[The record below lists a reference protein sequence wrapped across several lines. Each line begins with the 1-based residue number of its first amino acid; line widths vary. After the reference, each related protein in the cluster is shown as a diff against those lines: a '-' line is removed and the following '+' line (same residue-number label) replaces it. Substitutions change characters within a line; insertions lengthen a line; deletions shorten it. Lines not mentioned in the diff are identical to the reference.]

1 MSLQAF
7 SDEYLP
13 RTIIDRENEQDAIAS
28 YLKDILLMKT
38 SRVLY
43 IHGSPG
49 VGKSTVVRAVLSQ
62 FEDSNENSVIAHL
75 SCTSLTP
82 YLCLQEIH
90 SKVCGQL
97 SKRLTSQE
105 IVMEITRRLLLKKY
119 VLIVALD
126 NFDKMQDVE
135 QLLWSFQE
143 VMQKVPRFGLILVST
158 SKFELMDMVGER
170 LYSRLRPEVI
180 EFKPYSANRLY
191 EIMKSRILEAYGKPI
206 AEDNALEKIA
216 EFAEANGGSAR
227 YALKILLD
235 SIEEAQ
241 RLELSKI
248 DSQVVEKVLEKEKK
262 NLLLSELH
270 ELKEEAPREYEVLKV
285 IAELSGNEEN
295 IYTGLVEE
303 AVKRKGLMV
312 CRRSLEYYL
321 SDLERRGF
329 VKLSSVRIN
338 KGHSTKIELAINPE
352 IIL

>member
-62 FEDSNENSVIAHL
+62 FEDSNDNSVIAHL

-135 QLLWSFQE
+135 QLLWSFHE
-143 VMQKVPRFGLILVST
+143 IMQKVPRFGLILVST

>member
-1 MSLQAF
+1 VSLQAF

-28 YLKDILLMKT
+28 YLKDIMLMKT
-38 SRVLY
+38 SKVLY

-49 VGKSTVVRAVLSQ
+49 VGKSTVVRTILSQ
-62 FEDSNENSVIAHL
+62 FEDSNENSVVIHL

-105 IVMEITRRLLLKKY
+105 IVMEVTRRLLLKKY
-119 VLIVALD
+119 VLVVALD

-135 QLLWSFQE
+135 QLLWSFYE
-143 VMQKVPRFGLILVST
+143 IMQKAPRFGLILVST

-180 EFKPYSANRLY
+180 EFKPYSANRLF

-206 AEDNALEKIA
+206 AEDSALEKIA
-216 EFAEANGGSAR
+216 EFAEVNGGSAR
-227 YALKILLD
+227 HALKILLD

-248 DSQVVEKVLEKEKK
+248 NSQVVEKVLEQERK

-285 IAELSGNEEN
+285 IAELSGKGEN

-303 AVKRKGLMV
+303 AVKEKGLMV

-338 KGHSTKIELAINPE
+338 KGHSTKIELTIPRE
-352 IIL
+352 SIS